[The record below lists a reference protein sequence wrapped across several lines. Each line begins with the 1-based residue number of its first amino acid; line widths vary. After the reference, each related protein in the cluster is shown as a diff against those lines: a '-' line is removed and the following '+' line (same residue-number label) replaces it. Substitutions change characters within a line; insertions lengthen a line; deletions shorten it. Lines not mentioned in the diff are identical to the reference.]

1 MFDLKSSKIGI
12 IGLGYVGLPLA
23 VEFGKKYPTVGLDIN
38 KQRIDELKSGK
49 DNTCEVDAA
58 ELSQARQLT
67 FTAECGDL
75 DDCNVYIVT
84 VPTPIDAYKRPD
96 LTLLENASRTIG
108 KFLTRTVVLNHRN
121 ARPSL
126 KQILI
131 RSAARLIPCEPVSF
145 LIGSRTSGWHDELS
159 DTKIVDVS
167 KPPEVLKKALDVRP
181 VARHATR
188 NPRAHP

>member
-1 MFDLKSSKIGI
+1 MEGPEITIHIYPVASRGKRFLNHILDGLAVSLILSLLGAVAGFFVADLPGFLLAYK
-12 IGLGYVGLPLA
+12 GLPVFLIVGA
-23 VEFGKKYPTVGLDIN
+23 VYFYYF
-38 KQRIDELKSGK
+38 
-49 DNTCEVDAA
+49 A
-58 ELSQARQLT
+58 
-67 FTAECGDL
+67 
-75 DDCNVYIVT
+75 VT
-84 VPTPIDAYKRPD
+84 EAT
-96 LTLLENASRTIG
+96 TSRTFG

-159 DTKIVDVS
+159 DTKIVDIS
-167 KPPEVLKKALDVRP
+167 KPPEVLKKAVDVRP
-181 VARHATR
+181 VAPYATR